1 METLRTSVHALP
13 IVPVQVPLVCLQ
25 HVLTLNKVEQ
35 HVLTLDKVE
44 LDGLGI
50 GLKGALAF
58 PETHDGVQF
67 ILWNQ
72 RKLLGDPLVDRLKQ
86 RRKEDPRVGS
96 PDTLSWALP
105 VELGELYRQHRPS
118 AWACVGFG
126 GDQGE

>member
-25 HVLTLNKVEQ
+25 HVLTLI
-35 HVLTLDKVE
+35 KVE
-44 LDGLGI
+44 LDELGI
-50 GLKGALAF
+50 GLKEAPAF

-72 RKLLGDPLVDRLKQ
+72 SKLLGDPLVDCLIQ
-86 RRKEDPRVGS
+86 RRKAGPRMGS

-105 VELGELYRQHRPS
+105 MELGELYWYGQHRPS

-126 GDQGE
+126 GGREE